1 MAKTNKELQRE
12 YNDRMRALDC
22 VPTTLWVPAERKDSI
37 RAAQKIETDEFIKN
51 RLNIGEK

>member
-12 YNDRMRALDC
+12 YSDRMRALDC
-22 VPTTLWVPAERKDSI
+22 VPTTMWVPAERKDSI